1 MQIVDFNTNK
11 VGLGYDSTSDTIGIV
26 IKTSKELDERP
37 LLGLIIPKFMM
48 GYSFKNGDKATDTT
62 IPINTSKFIN
72 SEKCFGFLSNDVN
85 IKNYILVR
93 PYLNQNQSMPDY
105 VIGDKVIVTMI
116 DQDIKTIAFLPYS
129 INRLGQRATDKLMFS
144 VPGNPKQNIALTED
158 NTYFFKMDSSEK
170 VVIIGTSK
178 ENGEVSRYT
187 IGIDAEN
194 GQVLIT
200 DNEDLSWVL
209 DTKNDS
215 VITKTSGTEI
225 NQTSDKIE
233 LKADTINL
241 TADSKVKIKTDTF
254 EVESNTIKESASDT
268 KYEFDN
274 FKQKSDIGKFE
285 IQNESHEGM
294 AMSVEE
300 STYHNDTP
308 LIGLNG
314 QVVFPNF
321 VIGAVPNIN
330 VPVPP
335 TSGSSGPKGAMIMQ
349 TDPSGVPLAKY
360 PQLVAALTAIA
371 AAADSPVGGMG
382 AATAAA
388 STFAASGMTTKLL
401 SS

>member
-1 MQIVDFNTNK
+1 MQIIDFNTNK
-11 VGLGYDSTSDTIGIV
+11 VGLGYDSTTDTIGIV
-26 IKTSKELDERP
+26 IKTSKELDGRP
-37 LLGLIIPKFMM
+37 LLGLVIPKFMM

-62 IPINTSKFIN
+62 IPIDTSKFVN

-93 PYLNQNQSMPDY
+93 PYLNQNQSMSDY

-116 DQDIKTIAFLPYS
+116 DQDIKTMAFLPYS

-144 VPGNPKQNIALTED
+144 VPGNPNQNVALTED
-158 NTYFFKMDSSEK
+158 NTYFFKMDSGEK
-170 VVIIGTSK
+170 VLILGTSK

-194 GQVLIT
+194 GQVMIT

-241 TADSKVKIKTDTF
+241 TADSKVKIKTDTY
-254 EVESNTIKESASDT
+254 EVEANTIKESASDT

-274 FKQKSDIGKFE
+274 FKQTSDIGKFE
-285 IQNESHEGM
+285 IQNESHKGM
-294 AMSVEE
+294 AISVEE

-321 VIGAVPNIN
+321 VIGAIPNIN
-330 VPVPP
+330 IPVPP

-349 TDPSGVPLAKY
+349 TDPAGVPLVKY

-371 AAADSPVGGMG
+371 AAADSPVGGLG

-388 STFAASGMTTKLL
+388 SAFAASGMTTKLL